1 MNAIAKAAQMVSEL
15 VASDPNACDDLLAM
29 FPMRESPKHEVSGTP
44 EYNRHKQLMTN
55 YGLTHSEYEDML
67 EGQGGVCACCGKTPD
82 ENKRKLAIDHCH
94 QTNEIRG
101 ILCNAC
107 NSGIGLLGDNI
118 DALRKAVAYLENA
131 GTGKFMPVK
140 ERSNPTPRSENPF
153 PVKKIGVGQTG
164 LISWQEYKT
173 TRPDAEHDRFVK
185 AVRQACYRAR
195 PMKFRV
201 AVYDD
206 YEAGCVAVMRVE

>member
-1 MNAIAKAAQMVSEL
+1 
-15 VASDPNACDDLLAM
+15 
-29 FPMRESPKHEVSGTP
+29 MRVENLDEK
-44 EYNRHKQLMTN
+44 TN
-55 YGLTHSEYEDML
+55 GRIFS
-67 EGQGGVCACCGKTPD
+67 
-82 ENKRKLAIDHCH
+82 R
-94 QTNEIRG
+94 
-101 ILCNAC
+101 
-107 NSGIGLLGDNI
+107 S
-118 DALRKAVAYLENA
+118 RKA
-131 GTGKFMPVK
+131 
-140 ERSNPTPRSENPF
+140 SF